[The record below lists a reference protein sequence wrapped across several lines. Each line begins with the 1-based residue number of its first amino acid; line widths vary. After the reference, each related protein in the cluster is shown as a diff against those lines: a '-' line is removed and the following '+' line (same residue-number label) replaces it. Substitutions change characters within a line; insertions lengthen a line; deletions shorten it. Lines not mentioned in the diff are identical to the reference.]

1 MNLSIIRWICFGIC
15 ILAVCS
21 SKICAQAVSGLS
33 AVSVAFGL
41 TRPVFVTAPP
51 GDTRRLFIV
60 RQTGQV
66 HILNLATGKLNTTPF
81 LDIHTR
87 LTSTSGEQGL
97 LGMAFDP
104 YYATNK
110 KFYLNFT
117 VPGGTWGNGVT
128 HVSQFQVSADNPD
141 VADTSNERI
150 LLRFNHPEVNHNGGW
165 IGFSPRT
172 GDDHNLYIAT
182 GDGGGENVLTGK
194 PAKCLSAMSGE
205 TRVKKS
211 TCSQ

>member
-1 MNLSIIRWICFGIC
+1 MVLRSARTWVAVKQSGSRDNAVTKSKSITIKSPGTTNGISSMNLSIIRWICFGIC

-33 AVSVAFGL
+33 AVRVAFGL

-104 YYATNK
+104 NYTTNG
-110 KFYLNFT
+110 KFFLNFT
-117 VPGGTWGNGVT
+117 VPGGTWGRRPAAPRCMTASPQAHLRCAGRGC
-128 HVSQFQVSADNPD
+128 PD
-141 VADTSNERI
+141 A
-150 LLRFNHPEVNHNGGW
+150 
-165 IGFSPRT
+165 
-172 GDDHNLYIAT
+172 
-182 GDGGGENVLTGK
+182 
-194 PAKCLSAMSGE
+194 
-205 TRVKKS
+205 
-211 TCSQ
+211 